1 MEQAAKG
8 ILQRLKRSET
18 DSYSVAER
26 YYNILSAIND
36 LHLTKREI
44 QLIAFAA
51 VKGNISYANIREEF
65 CEKYGSS
72 GATINN
78 LISKLKK
85 MGILVKDGSKAK
97 VNPLIL
103 LDFTKPIV
111 ILEVKLI
118 NGGQ

>member
-1 MEQAAKG
+1 MEPTVKG
-8 ILQRLKRSET
+8 ILQRLKKAEA
-18 DSYSVAER
+18 DSYAVAER
-26 YYNILSAIND
+26 YYSILSAIND

-65 CEKYGSS
+65 CERYGSS

-85 MGILVKDGSKAK
+85 MKLLVKDGSKAK
-97 VNPLIL
+97 VNPIIL
-103 LDFTKPIV
+103 LDFTKPLT
-111 ILEVKLI
+111 LEIKLVV
-118 NGGQ
+118 NGG